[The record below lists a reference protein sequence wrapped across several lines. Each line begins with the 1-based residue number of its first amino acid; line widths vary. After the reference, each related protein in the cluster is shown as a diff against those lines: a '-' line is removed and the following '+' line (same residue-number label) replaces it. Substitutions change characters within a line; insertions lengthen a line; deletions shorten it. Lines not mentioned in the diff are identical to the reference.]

1 MAYASLDTLEQI
13 QRQIKSIELTPSL
26 CNSSKETIHEIS
38 ILIDIAKRKIL
49 QNDVAKASPINHMQ
63 YIQYIPTIK
72 SASDLRLPLGN
83 ETCHAF

>member
-38 ILIDIAKRKIL
+38 ILIDIAKNKII
-49 QNDVAKASPINHMQ
+49 QNDISKASPVKHLM
-63 YIQYIPTIK
+63 YGSRIK
-72 SASDLRLPLGN
+72 TASELKLPLM
-83 ETCHAF
+83 EQTCHAF